1 VAAFD
6 VDVGFIEGPQTHPDL
21 SVKSWLT
28 DEMVVLAAAHH
39 PLAGVR
45 RVDAETLRA
54 QPWALRE
61 PGSGTREASDRWLL
75 EHLGSIEI
83 AFELGSTETLKRVV
97 ATGAAVGCISR
108 HAAAAAL
115 SSGSLVEL
123 NTRLPP
129 LARRLAIVVH
139 KDKHL
144 GRGASDFLHL
154 CMAAERAGDRVDR
167 SIWRGGMSI

>member
-1 VAAFD
+1 
-6 VDVGFIEGPQTHPDL
+6 
-21 SVKSWLT
+21 
-28 DEMVVLAAAHH
+28 MVVLAAPGHA
-39 PLAGVR
+39 LAGVPR
-45 RVDAETLRA
+45 IGAKVLRA

-97 ATGAAVGCISR
+97 ATGAAVGCVSR

-115 SSGSLVEL
+115 ADGSLVEL

-129 LARRLAIVVH
+129 LVRRLAIVVH
-139 KDKHL
+139 KDKKL
-144 GRGASDFLHL
+144 GRGASEFLRL
-154 CMAAERAGDRVDR
+154 CSAAEHAGD
-167 SIWRGGMSI
+167 GGDA